1 MRIIFTRCM
10 QASGR
15 PMQKQTWEGLTQP
28 LHIQNIGLQE
38 KYIQK
43 QIQRYRNIRN
53 WNEVDNH
60 LFFWPPLQVGADGQ
74 SLAAQSGLSSAE
86 KDDQKSWKKYLN
98 FERQRRC
105 CKKRQRRLSCE
116 MLQCC
121 RPAMRCELLSKVVK
135 YFAKHVLQSAAKY
148 FRLVLQNCHSM
159 SCKWS
164 HHKNCCTDVRV
175 KKRHWWC
182 QTNLGCLQIWCSC
195 KTIVWQS
202 LIDCFKTGATTT
214 SFVEKCAWMI
224 HKNLMR
230 MST

>member
-1 MRIIFTRCM
+1 MHASQWATNAKADMRRINTAAPYSEYRSAREIYSETN
-10 QASGR
+10 SEVSKH
-15 PMQKQTWEGLTQP
+15 QKLKLGTESP
-28 LHIQNIGLQE
+28 LVKRI
-38 KYIQK
+38 Y
-43 QIQRYRNIRN
+43 
-53 WNEVDNH
+53 

-121 RPAMRCELLSKVVK
+121 RPAMRCELLSKLVK
-135 YFAKHVLQSAAKY
+135 YFAKHIFQSAAKY

-175 KKRHWWC
+175 KKRHW
-182 QTNLGCLQIWCSC
+182 
-195 KTIVWQS
+195 
-202 LIDCFKTGATTT
+202 
-214 SFVEKCAWMI
+214 
-224 HKNLMR
+224 
-230 MST
+230 